1 MVEVRVLA
9 CHAVA
14 VGRQVVA
21 VGMELVGDVPGA
33 IGVLAKRQ
41 AGFDDGDV
49 VFELFVRGSTE
60 QLLFGSG
67 WSGPA

>member
-1 MVEVRVLA
+1 
-9 CHAVA
+9 
-14 VGRQVVA
+14 
-21 VGMELVGDVPGA
+21 MELVGDVPGA